1 MKGGIATIPLYSY
14 TSDGALQYNESTDP
28 RLLVLKNDNTATF
41 DGLDWNTII
50 ENNYKSYQKY
60 IREPKII
67 TELVEIRD
75 HELRNLDM
83 SVPVYLAQYGKY
95 YAVISIKAE
104 KTGICECK
112 LFQLD

>member
-1 MKGGIATIPLYSY
+1 MIFQKNPPTAIIKSIRTR
-14 TSDGALQYNESTDP
+14 D
-28 RLLVLKNDNTATF
+28 LKNDNTATF